1 MATYKASCVGRGLP
15 ACGILKCLA
24 APDWIKDPISGLSWS
39 GTTLRRPVN
48 VGDTQKDAAAA
59 EKAGIPFIFA
69 EYGFGDAPNAALR
82 IGSIEELPQAVAAAF
97 SQN

>member
-1 MATYKASCVGRGLP
+1 MERNQLTQAVYVRRYTER
-15 ACGILKCLA
+15 CG
-24 APDWIKDPISGLSWS
+24 
-39 GTTLRRPVN
+39 
-48 VGDTQKDAAAA
+48 AA